1 MSEHGWIARLGATL
15 GPSSPRLLLGI
26 GDDAAVVRAGTEPLV
41 LTVDA
46 SIEGVHFTRDLV
58 DLGGAGYRAFMAA
71 LSDLAAMG
79 ARPVAALSSLT
90 VPGYGTESDLDT
102 LTAGQA
108 EAALALGVPIVGGNL
123 SRGPCWSIHTTA
135 IGEAAQPVQRAGARP
150 GEGLWLAGPVGLAA
164 LGLKALLGK
173 VEISGILAPAVA
185 AWRRPVARIAEG
197 LLLPGRASAAIDI
210 SDGLAQDAGHLARAS
225 GVALVFDADLVL
237 AAGGPAL
244 AAGAAALGLDPL
256 WLALGGG
263 EDYALLVAAA
273 EAPGPAFV
281 RVGAVA
287 AGVAEVRVERGG
299 AALVVPDGFDH
310 FG

>member
-1 MSEHGWIARLGATL
+1 MSEHAWLARLGATL
-15 GPSSPRLLLGI
+15 GPSSPRVLLGI
-26 GDDAAVVRAGTEPLV
+26 GDDAAVLAPGSSPLV

-46 SIEGVHFTRDLV
+46 SVEGVHFTLDLV
-58 DLGGAGYRAFMAA
+58 DLRGAGHRAFMAA

-90 VPGYGTESDLDT
+90 VPGYGSESDLDT

-108 EAALALGVPIVGGNL
+108 AAAAALGVPIVGGNL

-135 IGEAAQPVQRAGARP
+135 LGEAAAPVRRAGARP
-150 GEGLWLAGPVGLAA
+150 GEALWLAGPVGRAA
-164 LGLKALLGK
+164 VGLRALLGGHPP
-173 VEISGILAPAVA
+173 SPALDPCVA
-185 AWRRPVARIAEG
+185 AWRSPVARLADG

-225 GVALVFDADLVL
+225 GVSLVLDADLVL
-237 AAGGPAL
+237 AAGGGEL
-244 AAGAAALGLDPL
+244 TAGAAALGLDPL
-256 WLALGGG
+256 TMALGGG

-273 EAPGPAFV
+273 EAPGPAFR

-287 AGVAEVRVERGG
+287 AGAGVRVERGG
-299 AALVVPDGFDH
+299 VAVALPAGFDH
-310 FG
+310 LG